1 MVKKYMK
8 RYPLKDVQNARD
20 LGGVPTLDGNVT
32 NWGKFIRTATLD
44 DAKDYDINYLKEM
57 GVNRIIDLRREG
69 EIAPHKESIDKIKKN
84 FDYYNVSLAGDREFS
99 QEDID
104 KIVNKEISVGASY
117 RNLIDNYK
125 AVKEIMEIFADN
137 DGVSLFHCQEGKDR
151 TGIISMILMG
161 ISNVAR
167 ADIIADYEVSS
178 AHLGYIER
186 YDEEDPFSVFRIT
199 SPYNMK
205 EAYDYIL
212 RKYKTF
218 DDYLLYAKV
227 DRETIEKVR
236 KKIAG

>member
-44 DAKDYDINYLKEM
+44 DAKDCDINYLKEM
-57 GVNRIIDLRREG
+57 GVTRVIDLRREG
-69 EIAPHKESIDKIKKN
+69 EIEPHKEKIAKIKES
-84 FDYYNVSLAGDREFS
+84 FDYYNVSLAGDREFR

-137 DGVSLFHCQEGKDR
+137 EGISLFHCQEGKDR

-161 ISNVAR
+161 ISNVSR
-167 ADIIADYEVSS
+167 SDIIADYEVSS

-186 YDEEDPFSVFRIT
+186 YDEDDPFSVFRIT

-212 RKYKTF
+212 RKYRTF
-218 DDYLLYAKV
+218 ADYLLYAKV
-227 DRETIEKVR
+227 DSETIEKVR
-236 KKIAG
+236 EKIAG

>member
-1 MVKKYMK
+1 
-8 RYPLKDVQNARD
+8 
-20 LGGVPTLDGNVT
+20 
-32 NWGKFIRTATLD
+32 
-44 DAKDYDINYLKEM
+44 
-57 GVNRIIDLRREG
+57 
-69 EIAPHKESIDKIKKN
+69 
-84 FDYYNVSLAGDREFS
+84 
-99 QEDID
+99 
-104 KIVNKEISVGASY
+104 
-117 RNLIDNYK
+117 
-125 AVKEIMEIFADN
+125 
-137 DGVSLFHCQEGKDR
+137 
-151 TGIISMILMG
+151 MILMG